1 MNNDFDNFSNN
12 QSKDLYALYFQAI
25 KEIDELFDSAKE
37 NDKFQNA
44 LSNTPPWSHFYE
56 LPFSITVSV
65 IILGFDLAEEFKRI
79 ANSADS
85 LQEIIYFIGNLPD
98 KSDQMKS
105 LSDEDRLFLLSTIRA
120 FLYQFLSINMHGRS
134 LSDLVKI
141 AKEGN
146 DEALF
151 DAVMVDNSVISTPSI
166 ARRIQKAQ
174 AVNNTDFKNK
184 LARAISD
191 KKPKRHRPNNAD
203 DDLRFMLALLDEQF
217 GFSSS
222 TITREK
228 LYDLLSDNLQL
239 YPRGNKEGTVGGLE
253 KYIQRF
259 SNKYRT

>member
-1 MNNDFDNFSNN
+1 MKKDFDNFSNN
-12 QSKDLYALYFQAI
+12 QSKDLYALYVQAV

-44 LSNTPPWSHFYE
+44 LSNIPPWSHFYE
-56 LPFSITVSV
+56 LPFSITISV

-85 LQEIIYFIGNLPD
+85 LQEIIYFIGNPPD

-120 FLYQFLSINMHGRS
+120 LLYQFLSINMHGRS

-146 DEALF
+146 DETLF
-151 DAVMVDNSVISTPSI
+151 DAVMVDSSVIYTPSI
-166 ARRIQKAQ
+166 ARRIKKAQ

-184 LARAISD
+184 LAKALSD
-191 KKPKRHRPNNAD
+191 KKPKRPRPNKLD
-203 DDLRFMLALLDEQF
+203 DDLRFMLVLINEQF
-217 GFSSS
+217 GLDSRSV
-222 TITREK
+222 TREK
-228 LYDLLSDNLQL
+228 LFDLLSDDLQL
-239 YPRGNKEGTVGGLE
+239 YPRGKKEGTVEALK

-259 SNKYRT
+259 NKKYRT